1 MKLSELILESAEERG
16 LRLALE
22 APLREDLPLS
32 TLSEEEQRK
41 LDEAVGVGLIIGAI
55 LAAPKI
61 IEYIGRIV
69 QWVSKIFKKL
79 LGKSE
84 EEQDKEVKVAK
95 WIENQGHNLHKK
107 YINIIKWVIKNTG
120 FASKF
125 YTDENGKVD
134 DEKLTTISEFLLY
147 LGVAV
152 AGVVS
157 VYGSVQALTSGSPI
171 MGAVEA
177 GLSGTKA
184 DELVIAVKKLA
195 PKLSKLI

>member
-22 APLREDLPLS
+22 APLREDLSLS
-32 TLSEEEQRK
+32 TLSEEDQRK
-41 LDEAVGVGLIIGAI
+41 LDEVIGPAFIIGAI

-84 EEQDKEVKVAK
+84 EEQDKEVKAAK
-95 WIENQGHNLHKK
+95 WIEDQGHNLHKK
-107 YINIIKWVIKNTG
+107 YIKIIMWVVKNTG
-120 FASKF
+120 FAAKF

-134 DEKLTTISEFLLY
+134 NEKLTTAAEFLLY
-147 LGVAV
+147 IGVAI
-152 AGVVS
+152 AATFS
-157 VYGSVQALTSGSPI
+157 VYGSIQALTSGSPI
-171 MGAVEA
+171 FGALEA
-177 GLSGTKA
+177 GLSGVKA
-184 DELVIAVKKLA
+184 DELILAVKKLA
-195 PKLSKLI
+195 PKLASLV

>member
-22 APLREDLPLS
+22 APLREDLSLS
-32 TLSEEEQRK
+32 TLSEEDQRK
-41 LDEAVGVGLIIGAI
+41 LDEVIGPAFIIGAI

-84 EEQDKEVKVAK
+84 EEQDKEVKAAK
-95 WIENQGHNLHKK
+95 WIEDQGHNLHKK
-107 YINIIKWVIKNTG
+107 YIKIIMWVVKNTG
-120 FASKF
+120 FAAKF

-134 DEKLTTISEFLLY
+134 NEKLTTAAEFLLY
-147 LGVAV
+147 IGVAI
-152 AGVVS
+152 AATFS
-157 VYGSVQALTSGSPI
+157 VYGSIQALTSGSPI
-171 MGAVEA
+171 LGAVEA
-177 GLSGTKA
+177 GLSGVKA
-184 DELVIAVKKLA
+184 DELILAVKKLA
-195 PKLSKLI
+195 PKLASLV

>member
-1 MKLSELILESAEERG
+1 MKLSELILESAEERD

-41 LDEAVGVGLIIGAI
+41 LDEAIGPAFFIGAI

-69 QWVSKIFKKL
+69 QWVAKIFKKL

-84 EEQDKEVKVAK
+84 EEQDKEVTAAK
-95 WIENQGHNLHKK
+95 WIQDKGHDLHKK
-107 YINIIKWVIKNTG
+107 YIKIIKWVIKSTG
-120 FASKF
+120 FAAKF

-134 DEKLTTISEFLLY
+134 DEKLTTAAEFLLY
-147 LGVAV
+147 IGVAI
-152 AGVVS
+152 AAAFS
-157 VYGSVQALTSGSPI
+157 VYGSIQALTSGSPI
-171 MGAVEA
+171 LGAVEA
-177 GLSGTKA
+177 GLSGVKA
-184 DELVIAVKKLA
+184 DELILAVKKLA
-195 PKLSKLI
+195 PKLASLV

>member
-1 MKLSELILESAEERG
+1 MKLAELILESVQEKG

-32 TLSEEEQRK
+32 TLSEEDQKK
-41 LDEAVGVGLIIGAI
+41 LDEAIGPAFIIGAI

-84 EEQDKEVKVAK
+84 EEQDKEVAAAK
-95 WIENQGHNLHKK
+95 WIEHQGHALHTK
-107 YINIIKWVIKNTG
+107 YIKVIKWVVKNTG

-134 DEKLTTISEFLLY
+134 EKKLETTAEFLLY
-147 LGVAV
+147 IGVAV
-152 AGVVS
+152 AAAFS
-157 VYGSVQALTSGSPI
+157 VYGSIQALTSGSPI
-171 MGAVEA
+171 MGALEA

-184 DELVIAVKKLA
+184 DELIIAVKKLA
-195 PKLSKLI
+195 PKLSGFA

>member
-22 APLREDLPLS
+22 APLRDDLPLS

-41 LDEAVGVGLIIGAI
+41 LDEAVGIPLIIGAI

-69 QWVSKIFKKL
+69 QWVVKIFKKL

-84 EEQDKEVKVAK
+84 EEQDKEVKAAK
-95 WIENQGHNLHKK
+95 WIEDQGHNLHKK
-107 YINIIKWVIKNTG
+107 YIKIIKWVIKNTG

-125 YTDENGKVD
+125 YTDENGKVN
-134 DEKLTTISEFLLY
+134 DEKLTTAAEFLLY
-147 LGVAV
+147 VGVAI
-152 AGVVS
+152 AAAFS
-157 VYGSVQALTSGSPI
+157 VYGSIQALTSGSPI

-184 DELVIAVKKLA
+184 DELIIAVKKLA
-195 PKLSKLI
+195 PKLSGVV

>member
-32 TLSEEEQRK
+32 TLSEEEQKK
-41 LDEAVGVGLIIGAI
+41 LNEAIGPAFIIGAI

-69 QWVSKIFKKL
+69 KWVVKIFKKL

-84 EEQDKEVKVAK
+84 EEQDKEVKAAK
-95 WIENQGHNLHKK
+95 WIEDQGHNLHKK
-107 YINIIKWVIKNTG
+107 YIKIIKWVIKNTG
-120 FASKF
+120 FAAKF

-134 DEKLTTISEFLLY
+134 DEKLATAAEFILY
-147 LGVAV
+147 IGVAI
-152 AGVVS
+152 AAAFS
-157 VYGSVQALTSGSPI
+157 VYGSIQALTSGSPI
-171 MGAVEA
+171 LGALEA

-184 DELVIAVKKLA
+184 DELIIAVKKLA
-195 PKLSKLI
+195 PKLSGIV